1 MPHPTIF
8 IIRHGEKPTKGERGI
23 TADGKHSK
31 HSLIARG
38 WQRAGGLVSLF
49 GAAAHAT
56 AKAPLAT
63 PTAIFAA
70 SPDAPGVD
78 KKEKS
83 RREEETATP
92 LAHRLGVKLNLNFGK
107 GTEKKLTEAVRKAA
121 GPVLIV
127 WEHEMIV
134 SLTRELCSSSTIP
147 VMWPSDR
154 FDVVFVLTPDGD
166 GYSFSQVPQQL
177 LVGDLGEG
185 LPDRQA

>member
-31 HSLIARG
+31 NSLIARG
-38 WQRAGGLVSLF
+38 WQRAGGLVGLF

-63 PTAIFAA
+63 PAAIFAA

-92 LAHRLGVKLNLNFGK
+92 LAHRLGLKPNLKFGK
-107 GTEKKLTEAVRKAA
+107 GTEKKLVKAVRKET

-134 SLTRELCSSSTIP
+134 ALTRELCSSPKIP
-147 VMWPSDR
+147 ATWPSDR
-154 FDVVFVLTPDGD
+154 FDVVFVLTPDGE
-166 GYSFSQVPQQL
+166 GYNFSQVPQQL
-177 LVGDLGEG
+177 LVGDGEHG
-185 LPDRQA
+185 LPELPA